1 MCSVSCFRKET
12 AVTARYAPHLEEE
25 LRRPRRRLVALSVFA
40 EHADVSTKTIRR
52 RISDG
57 TLPAYR
63 VGRLIKLDL
72 ADLERIAV
80 RIPTVGGDVDVA

>member
-1 MCSVSCFRKET
+1 VCSVSCFRKEIR
-12 AVTARYAPHLEEE
+12 AVKTSPATTIN
-25 LRRPRRRLVALSVFA
+25 RLVSLAVFA

-52 RISDG
+52 RIADG

-72 ADLERIAV
+72 ADLDRLAV

>member
-1 MCSVSCFRKET
+1 MT
-12 AVTARYAPHLEEE
+12 TRYAPTTATK
-25 LRRPRRRLVALSVFA
+25 RLVSLAVFA

-52 RISDG
+52 RIADG

-72 ADLERIAV
+72 ADLDRLAV
-80 RIPTVGGDVDVA
+80 RIPTVGGEADVA